1 MPLLVYSKLV
11 VRSTRPDVS
20 SVWHSSRK
28 NMVSEIRERGKSS
41 SPDMTTSTSTSERL
55 RQAGKVHAGNHRH
68 RILVVS
74 FQRSLARDSTD
85 SSLTVVA

>member
-11 VRSTRPDVS
+11 VGSTRPDVS

-41 SPDMTTSTSTSERL
+41 SPDTTTSTSTSR
-55 RQAGKVHAGNHRH
+55 AVAPSGKSPYRH